1 MLPGATDSV
10 VVVEK
15 SPKVTDKYFGIG
27 NDLIIRWLYE
37 DNYPLKPTG
46 RSF

>member
-15 SPKVTDKYFGIG
+15 SPKVTDEYFEIG
-27 NDLIIRWLYE
+27 NEMIIR
-37 DNYPLKPTG
+37 
-46 RSF
+46 